1 MILDSLG
8 KPVKYGY
15 GGAKPH
21 WKRTQDAILDRS
33 RIVESEEKVL
43 DHGSRLEL
51 LSNLRDLER
60 NNPIAKAIVQVF
72 VSNLGY
78 CTFNATTDNSELDQ
92 QREKAFARYFKNCD
106 IAGGGMRRIL
116 ASVITDLLLAGEVFV
131 ILTRGGSIQL
141 LPSERIGSGFTS
153 DDRRENEIEG
163 LVLNKFGRVISYRV
177 AGLKDGVVD
186 YTQGTYIPAKDV
198 IHIANRSRI
207 GQLRGTPMLAPAFK
221 TLEDIH
227 EVQSA
232 FTAKVKTS
240 SALTGFITSNAP
252 NSARWDGN
260 EFTDEPLRSTYKKLY
275 SGSLLLLEQG
285 ESVQTIQGGA
295 IDGVDKFLINL
306 ISFACS
312 AVGITMENL
321 VGWSNASFSSSKA
334 TRAVTNHRFNQIRD
348 DMAEQFLARLC
359 RWRQFKWEST
369 GELPELSEETREDF
383 TFRWTGSPTLDRRQ
397 DAQTDAL
404 LLESGL
410 ASPSTIFANNGLD
423 FDTEI
428 KKIARDKKL
437 LAEAMQTG
445 VEPDETGEE

>member
-43 DHGSRLEL
+43 NHGSRLEL

-78 CTFNATTDNSELDQ
+78 CTFNATTENSELDQ

-116 ASVITDLLLAGEVFV
+116 ASIITDLLLAGEVFV
-131 ILTRGGSIQL
+131 ILTKGGSIQL

-186 YTQGTYIPAKDV
+186 YTQGTYIPAK
-198 IHIANRSRI
+198 
-207 GQLRGTPMLAPAFK
+207 
-221 TLEDIH
+221 
-227 EVQSA
+227 
-232 FTAKVKTS
+232 
-240 SALTGFITSNAP
+240 
-252 NSARWDGN
+252 
-260 EFTDEPLRSTYKKLY
+260 Y
-275 SGSLLLLEQG
+275 
-285 ESVQTIQGGA
+285 
-295 IDGVDKFLINL
+295 DGVDLIP
-306 ISFACS
+306 
-312 AVGITMENL
+312 G
-321 VGWSNASFSSSKA
+321 K
-334 TRAVTNHRFNQIRD
+334 
-348 DMAEQFLARLC
+348 
-359 RWRQFKWEST
+359 
-369 GELPELSEETREDF
+369 
-383 TFRWTGSPTLDRRQ
+383 
-397 DAQTDAL
+397 
-404 LLESGL
+404 
-410 ASPSTIFANNGLD
+410 
-423 FDTEI
+423 
-428 KKIARDKKL
+428 
-437 LAEAMQTG
+437 
-445 VEPDETGEE
+445 VEVEK